1 LRVSLLLFMRKK
13 FLMRCETW
21 LLDPL
26 SGLLVDTEAPEK
38 VRFSVMLVCVEAE
51 ELKSCVIV
59 VTQRRRD
66 LCRRKQ
72 LCSIAEISEA
82 AEELAEVLQ
91 C

>member
-1 LRVSLLLFMRKK
+1 
-13 FLMRCETW
+13 
-21 LLDPL
+21 
-26 SGLLVDTEAPEK
+26 
-38 VRFSVMLVCVEAE
+38 MLVCVEAE